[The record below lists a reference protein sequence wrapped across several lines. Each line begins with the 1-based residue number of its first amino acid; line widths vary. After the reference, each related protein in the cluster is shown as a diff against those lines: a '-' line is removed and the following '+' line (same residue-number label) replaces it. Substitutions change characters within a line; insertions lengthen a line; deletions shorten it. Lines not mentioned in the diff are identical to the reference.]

1 MVYCRVL
8 SRVDSVDD
16 LPGMRWNSLSRD
28 SSLAEKVRLCEMLE
42 LAIDEGIHGEK
53 GWKAMLLTEVVR
65 IMEDS
70 SE

>member
-1 MVYCRVL
+1 
-8 SRVDSVDD
+8 
-16 LPGMRWNSLSRD
+16 MRWNSLSRD